1 MPNLNDLFSRTG
13 DLNGSTASDVGGIWQ
28 NHPSAFIAAA
38 PGYVSLDGSKVTMG
52 STEPTLH
59 TNSSS
64 TASADQKVT
73 LQFTP
78 NADNWQVILLL
89 RADST
94 SGAAYQL
101 LFGPGAG
108 GIGVYRRSN
117 TSESWGGAAQIGS
130 SVTNALA
137 AADRS
142 SHTLTFSI
150 IGSAFSA
157 TLDGTPISLGS
168 LSDGTITAANR
179 VGFGGRS
186 FTSDVISEDDE
197 TASGST
203 ALGASLIAT
212 ASMFGG
218 SASGGVASGTF
229 TSEVL
234 KRNNG
239 TVAASSSLSYVRF
252 YNTST
257 GALVLSKTGLS
268 TNGSGVF
275 TTTDAA
281 LVSGTTYAID
291 WEEATG
297 QRRMPRK
304 AAT

>member
-1 MPNLNDLFSRTG
+1 MAQNLNDLFNRTG
-13 DLNGSTASDVGGIWQ
+13 DLNGSTASPTGGVWQ
-28 NHPSAFIAAA
+28 YHPSAFVAPA
-38 PGYVSLDGSKVTMG
+38 PGAVALDGSKVTMQAAD
-52 STEPTLH
+52 PTLH

-89 RADST
+89 RADTST
-94 SGAAYQL
+94 GAAYQL

-130 SVTNALA
+130 SVNNALNVGE
-137 AADRS
+137 RS

-157 TLDGTPISLGS
+157 TLDGSAIALGS

-197 TASGST
+197 VGGGSTASG
-203 ALGASLIAT
+203 A
-212 ASMFGG
+212 
-218 SASGGVASGTF
+218 
-229 TSEVL
+229 
-234 KRNNG
+234 
-239 TVAASSSLSYVRF
+239 
-252 YNTST
+252 
-257 GALVLSKTGLS
+257 
-268 TNGSGVF
+268 
-275 TTTDAA
+275 
-281 LVSGTTYAID
+281 
-291 WEEATG
+291 
-297 QRRMPRK
+297 P
-304 AAT
+304 

>member
-1 MPNLNDLFSRTG
+1 MAQNLNDLLNRTG
-13 DLNGSTASDVGGIWQ
+13 DLNGSTASPTGGLWQ
-28 NHPSAFIAAA
+28 NHPSAFLA
-38 PGYVSLDGSKVTMG
+38 PAGGEVALDGSKVTMRA
-52 STEPTLH
+52 TDPTLH

-137 AADRS
+137 ASDRS

-157 TLDGTPISLGS
+157 TLDVTPISLGS

-203 ALGASLIAT
+203 AFGASLI
-212 ASMFGG
+212 
-218 SASGGVASGTF
+218 
-229 TSEVL
+229 
-234 KRNNG
+234 
-239 TVAASSSLSYVRF
+239 
-252 YNTST
+252 
-257 GALVLSKTGLS
+257 
-268 TNGSGVF
+268 
-275 TTTDAA
+275 
-281 LVSGTTYAID
+281 
-291 WEEATG
+291 
-297 QRRMPRK
+297 
-304 AAT
+304 